1 MQVDDK
7 KSKHVE
13 IIEAKKRLEEVVK
26 KQKNSD
32 FNIQELNIYQQKNDL
47 FKIMSN
53 RIRILQSKKLERKF
67 RHKDQQILINPREYL
82 NFSEADDTM
91 VK

>member
-32 FNIQELNIYQQKNDL
+32 FNIQELNIYQ
-47 FKIMSN
+47 
-53 RIRILQSKKLERKF
+53 
-67 RHKDQQILINPREYL
+67 
-82 NFSEADDTM
+82 
-91 VK
+91 

>member
-1 MQVDDK
+1 VSTGQNTTNISPFISMTQGTSSPDKTPTGSTMQVDDK

-32 FNIQELNIYQQKNDL
+32 FNIQELNIYQ
-47 FKIMSN
+47 
-53 RIRILQSKKLERKF
+53 
-67 RHKDQQILINPREYL
+67 
-82 NFSEADDTM
+82 
-91 VK
+91 